1 MFFTGAMQYLLNP
14 DGKFATFYGK
24 NFTAEQ
30 LAEGICKQVT
40 DWKAGHPEY
49 KGCRWQTLQLLSNYE
64 VQTQSLLRRCV
75 HSLPVIHAGLL
86 A

>member
-1 MFFTGAMQYLLNP
+1 MLFTGAMQYLLNP

-30 LAEGICKQVT
+30 LADGICKQVT

-49 KGCRWQTLQLLSNYE
+49 KGCR
-64 VQTQSLLRRCV
+64 
-75 HSLPVIHAGLL
+75 
-86 A
+86 